1 MPKGLKVP
9 MGANSSGGLAT
20 VDGDENDSKVIK
32 LYLSDGDNENAF
44 QQEITL
50 GIDMI
55 FDILDPLMRARIRNR
70 IERIFEKLKVE
81 KRFSL
86 LRNTFQWDETN
97 SDQGELILSFR
108 YLNLES
114 DEEKIYEQKF
124 NSGA

>member
-1 MPKGLKVP
+1 MPKGLKIP
-9 MGANSSGGLAT
+9 MQANSSGGIAT
-20 VDGDENDSKVIK
+20 VEGDDNDAKIIK

-50 GIDMI
+50 GVDMI
-55 FDILDPLMRARIRNR
+55 FDILDPLMRARIKNR
-70 IERIFEKLKVE
+70 IERIFDRLKAE
-81 KRFSL
+81 KRFDL
-86 LRNTFQWDETN
+86 LRNTFQWDESKT
-97 SDQGELILSFR
+97 SEGELILSFR